1 MRVLWLCNIML
12 PEIANQ
18 LSLEASRK
26 EGWLTGLF
34 DRLMREEEQAEKAG
48 KEPAI
53 TLGVC
58 FPSDDR
64 FGTYSAEMERENG
77 GKFRAF
83 GFTEKLLKAEKYDPK
98 MEKRF
103 EEILEEFDPDAIHVF
118 GTEYPHVRA
127 MLEVAENLGKA
138 DKVVLNLQGICTEI
152 AKAYRAGLPEHVWKR
167 RTFRDVLKR
176 DSLRR
181 QQRKME
187 IRGDAERA
195 AVRKARH
202 VIGRTAFDKHWMQI
216 QNPNAAYHLLNETL
230 RGSFYDGSRWG
241 AENCEPHRIFMSQ
254 GDYPLKGLHYVLQAL
269 PKVLEK
275 YPDTTLYVAGNSI
288 IKTSLAKGP
297 KRITGKLKLESY
309 GVYIRDLIKSNKL
322 KDHVVFLGSI
332 DAEEMKKQY
341 LQANVYVCAST
352 NENSPNSVGEAMIL
366 GVPAVCS
373 RVGGIPSLFAENA
386 DGVMFVPEDIEGLAG
401 AICHV
406 FAGGVAVEMQTA
418 HARAHALST
427 HDPETNYRT
436 LLKIYAEIAAAP

>member
-1 MRVLWLCNIML
+1 MRILWLCNIML

-34 DRLMREEEQAEKAG
+34 DRLMRSQEEAETAG
-48 KEPAI
+48 KEPEI
-53 TLGVC
+53 ELGVC
-58 FPSDDR
+58 FPATEA
-64 FGTYSAEMERENG
+64 FGKYTGEMEREQG
-77 GKFRAF
+77 GKFKAY

-103 EEILEEFDPDAIHVF
+103 EEILEDFDPDVIHVF

-127 MLEVAENLGKA
+127 MLTAAKNMGKESRVA
-138 DKVVLNLQGICTEI
+138 LNLQGICTEI
-152 AKAYRAGLPEHVWKR
+152 AKAYRADLPDKVWKR
-167 RTFRDVLKR
+167 RTFRDVLKC
-176 DSLRR
+176 DSLPK

-187 IRGDAERA
+187 IRGDAERVA
-195 AVRKARH
+195 IRKTAH
-202 VIGRTAFDKHWMQI
+202 VIGRTAFDKNWVQI
-216 QNPNAAYHLLNETL
+216 QNPNVKYHVLNETL
-230 RGSFYDGSRWG
+230 RPVFYDGSRWS
-241 AENCEPHRIFMSQ
+241 AETVAPHRIFMSQ
-254 GDYPLKGLHYVLQAL
+254 GDYPLKGLHFVLEAL

-275 YPDTTLYVAGNSI
+275 YPDTVLYVAGNSI
-288 IKTSLAKGP
+288 IKSSLAKGP
-297 KRITGKLKLESY
+297 SRVTGKLKLESY
-309 GVYIRDLIKSNKL
+309 GVYIRDLIKSHKL

-373 RVGGIPSLFAENA
+373 RVGGIPTLFAENA

-427 HDPETNYRT
+427 HDPENNYRT
-436 LLKIYAEIAAAP
+436 LLKIYAEIAATP